1 MGELDD
7 HQAMALSASAD
18 GFVNAYCLRPPVR
31 VVRTFRFPGGAPV
44 GQARFGARAPASIVA
59 SAHGGHHVC
68 VWALQGYLLA
78 SIDVGTGA
86 PLKELS
92 VVSENDAREG
102 VLCSV
107 GDGTVH
113 MLSLPYLLP
122 VWTHACGDGSG
133 IVPTVLERNPER
145 SLLWVGLEDGSFEAI
160 VAEEDGSF
168 AVSADG
174 AGDTIGQLNRADEV

>member
-1 MGELDD
+1 MG
-7 HQAMALSASAD
+7 
-18 GFVNAYCLRPPVR
+18 
-31 VVRTFRFPGGAPV
+31 
-44 GQARFGARAPASIVA
+44 
-59 SAHGGHHVC
+59 
-68 VWALQGYLLA
+68 
-78 SIDVGTGA
+78 
-86 PLKELS
+86 
-92 VVSENDAREG
+92 REG

-160 VAEEDGSF
+160 VAKEEARGGQRAQF
-168 AVSADG
+168 QAADSSESSSSRD
-174 AGDTIGQLNRADEV
+174 ATDIQFRVPFHSVESPRRSPSSTRKS